1 MKIIVPSQIR
11 DLLAPRLPAEVTAVW
26 ANPDATFEGDPAGA
40 AAYFRW
46 WGEQNVYEHVLRRAP
61 ELRWVH
67 TPSAGV
73 EHLLTPAVLERDLT
87 LTNSAGVHAIP
98 IAEFVLAFMLSRAK
112 GLPEYRAAQAEAR
125 WARGLEL
132 RELYEATLLILGIGG
147 IGGAIA
153 ERAAAFGMRVWGSRR
168 SQRPTPHAER
178 VVTGDEW
185 RALLPEADYVVVA
198 APLTPETRGMVD
210 AAALAAMKPTAYL
223 INIARGQLV
232 DEAALA
238 EALRAGRIGGAALDT
253 FEQEPL
259 PADSPLWGLPNV
271 TITPHA
277 TANSPRMRERQI
289 ALFLDNLQR
298 FRNGQPLRNVVDKA
312 AGY

>member
-1 MKIIVPSQIR
+1 MKLIVPTQIR
-11 DLLAPRLPAEVTAVW
+11 DLLAPQLPHDVAAVW
-26 ANPDATFEGDPAGA
+26 VDGDAAFEGDPADA

-46 WGEQNVYEHVLRRAP
+46 WGEQHVYERVLAVAP
-61 ELRWVH
+61 RLRWVH

-98 IAEFVLAFMLSRAK
+98 MAEFAMAFMLAHAK
-112 GLPEYRAAQAEAR
+112 RLPEYRAAQAEPR

-147 IGGAIA
+147 IGQAIA
-153 ERAAAFGMRVWGSRR
+153 ERAAAFGMSVWGSRR
-168 SQRPTPHAER
+168 TDRPTPHAER
-178 VVTGDEW
+178 VVTGDAW
-185 RALLPEADYVVVA
+185 RDLLPEADYVVVA
-198 APLTPETRGMVD
+198 APLTPETRHMVD
-210 AAALAAMKPTAYL
+210 AAALAAMKPSAYL
-223 INIARGQLV
+223 INVARGPLV
-232 DEAALA
+232 DESALA
-238 EALRAGRIGGAALDT
+238 EALAAGRIAGAALDT
-253 FEQEPL
+253 FEREPL
-259 PADSPLWGLPNV
+259 PPESPLWRLPNV

-289 ALFLDNLQR
+289 ALFLDNLRR

>member
-1 MKIIVPSQIR
+1 MKIIVPAQIR
-11 DLLAPRLPAEVTAVW
+11 DLLAPQLPNEVTAVW
-26 ANPDATFEGDPAGA
+26 VDGDAAFEGNPSDAE
-40 AAYFRW
+40 AYFRW
-46 WGEQNVYEHVLRRAP
+46 WSALSVYEAVLRAAP
-61 ELRWVH
+61 KVRWVH

-73 EHLLTPAVLERDLT
+73 EHLLTPAVFERDLT

-98 IAEFVLAFMLSRAK
+98 IAEFVLALMLSWAK
-112 GLPEYRAAQAEAR
+112 RLPEYRAAQAEAR
-125 WARGLEL
+125 WAKGLEL
-132 RELYEATLLILGIGG
+132 RELYEATLLILGLGG
-147 IGGAIA
+147 IGSAIA

-168 SQRPTPHAER
+168 RQRPSPHVER
-178 VVTGDEW
+178 VVTGDAW

-198 APLTPETRGMVD
+198 APLTAETRGMVD
-210 AAALAAMKPTAYL
+210 AAAIAAMKPTAYL
-223 INIARGQLV
+223 INIARGPLV

-238 EALRAGRIGGAALDT
+238 AALREGRIGGAALDT

-259 PADSPLWGLPNV
+259 PPESPLWGLPNV